1 MDPPSASILR
11 MYSIIYGGIAETL
24 RAHGDT
30 ALGMKADSIAR
41 RVDSEV
47 RRGMRLRGSQPTPDE
62 LPPEER

>member
-1 MDPPSASILR
+1 

-30 ALGMKADSIAR
+30 ALAVKADSIAR

-47 RRGMRLRGSQPTPDE
+47 RRGMRLHGNQPSPDE
-62 LPPEER
+62 LPPEDR